1 MREVSQPAKDLSIYR
16 LERAKED
23 CIAAENNLGLKDLR
37 TAVNRAYYS
46 IFHAL
51 RAVLAL
57 DEYDSKKHSG
67 IISEFRLRYI
77 KTEIFDKEISDMI
90 EKAFKIRNK
99 SDYQDMY
106 IVNRNDT
113 EIQIRNAKI
122 IINAVE
128 EYLKAEGIIDDTTS
142 QTTDK

>member
-1 MREVSQPAKDLSIYR
+1 MREVNQPAKDLSIYR

-23 CIAAENNLGLKDLR
+23 YTAAENNLGMKDFR
-37 TAVNRAYYS
+37 TAVNRAYYA

-77 KTEIFDKEISDMI
+77 KTEIFDKEISEMI
-90 EKAFKIRNK
+90 GKAFKIRNK

-106 IVNRNDT
+106 IVSRNDT
-113 EIQIRNAKI
+113 EIQIRNAKTI
-122 IINAVE
+122 IDAVE
-128 EYLKAEGIIDDTTS
+128 KYLKDEKII
-142 QTTDK
+142 

>member
-1 MREVSQPAKDLSIYR
+1 MREVNQPAKDLSIYR

-23 CIAAENNLGLKDLR
+23 YIAAENNLGLKDLR
-37 TAVNRAYYS
+37 TAVNRAYYA

-77 KTEIFDKEISDMI
+77 KTEIFDKEISEMI
-90 EKAFKIRNK
+90 GKAFKIRNK

-106 IVNRNDT
+106 IVSRNDT
-113 EIQIRNAKI
+113 EIQIRNAKTI
-122 IINAVE
+122 IDAVE
-128 EYLKAEGIIDDTTS
+128 KYLKNEKII
-142 QTTDK
+142 

>member
-1 MREVSQPAKDLSIYR
+1 MREVNQPAKDLSIYR

-23 CIAAENNLGLKDLR
+23 YTAAENNLGLKDLR
-37 TAVNRAYYS
+37 TAVNRAYYA
-46 IFHAL
+46 IFHAV

-77 KTEIFDKEISDMI
+77 KTEIFDKEISEMI
-90 EKAFKIRNK
+90 GKAFKIRNK

-106 IVNRNDT
+106 IVSRNDT
-113 EIQIRNAKI
+113 EIQIRNAKTI
-122 IINAVE
+122 IDAVE
-128 EYLKAEGIIDDTTS
+128 KYLKNEKII
-142 QTTDK
+142 